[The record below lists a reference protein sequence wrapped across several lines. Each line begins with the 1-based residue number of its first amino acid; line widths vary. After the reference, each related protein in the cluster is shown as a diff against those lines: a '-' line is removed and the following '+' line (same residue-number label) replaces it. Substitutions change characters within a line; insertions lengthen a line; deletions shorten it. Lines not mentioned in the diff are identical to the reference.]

1 VLTALS
7 YLTETG
13 QQVDVNS
20 IRSGVPLDAEGN
32 WKLTKPAVMHIR
44 AGLGDEQAINIM
56 AQRGARQPLE
66 PTQRTA
72 DVPVLTEELADGTS
86 RELPF
91 DQQPTLQGQRDDR
104 DGVDEIRYD
113 APDGFRGQGFIERAP
128 FLPGQGSPGTARVDD
143 TRTIDSGEV

>member
-1 VLTALS
+1 PVRGTGGNAVTMFDEKGRRRTVNLGAAIQELRKDPAFVASIRALPADRRTETEVLTALS

-32 WKLTKPAVMHIR
+32 WKLTKPAVMRIR

-66 PTQRTA
+66 PTQRTDA
-72 DVPVLTEELADGTS
+72 HHGRLGQ
-86 RELPF
+86 LP
-91 DQQPTLQGQRDDR
+91 
-104 DGVDEIRYD
+104 
-113 APDGFRGQGFIERAP
+113 
-128 FLPGQGSPGTARVDD
+128 
-143 TRTIDSGEV
+143 